1 MGQRSQ
7 PSMRELAKLIS
18 AWDEVENHPEQ
29 VSRAMERAVN
39 KYPDFAA
46 GWGHLGLAY
55 MQSGKAKDAER
66 VLLKA
71 ASLEPQSAGWRL
83 ALSTLYKLAVA
94 NAKGLTGRVERI
106 KRLVEAGV
114 GLLPECSAVLP
125 DYVSKITLETL
136 DCNYTYAR
144 RMAEQ
149 YAKDVLNLTKEGEFT
164 RYAVN
169 NLLDIQMAEGI

>member
-7 PSMRELAKLIS
+7 PSMRELSKLIN
-18 AWDEVENHPEQ
+18 AWDEVENNPEQ

-66 VLLKA
+66 ALLKA
-71 ASLEPQSAGWRL
+71 ANLEPQSAGWHL

-94 NAKGLTGRVERI
+94 NARGLTARVERI
-106 KRLVEAGV
+106 KGLAEAGV
-114 GLLPECSAVLP
+114 ELLPECSTVLP
-125 DYVSKITLETL
+125 DYVTEITLGAL
-136 DCNYTYAR
+136 DCNYEYAR

-164 RYAVN
+164 RSAVN

>member
-1 MGQRSQ
+1 
-7 PSMRELAKLIS
+7 MRELSKLMN

-29 VSRAMERAVN
+29 VSKAMERAVN

-66 VLLKA
+66 ALLKA
-71 ASLEPQSAGWRL
+71 ASLEPQSAGWHL

-94 NAKGLTGRVERI
+94 NASGLMARVERI
-106 KRLVEAGV
+106 KRLTESGVELFPG
-114 GLLPECSAVLP
+114 CSTVLP
-125 DYVSKITLETL
+125 DYVTKITLEAL
-136 DCNYTYAR
+136 NCNYEYAR
-144 RMAEQ
+144 RMAER

-164 RYAVN
+164 RSAVN

>member
-7 PSMRELAKLIS
+7 PSMRELSKLIS
-18 AWDEVENHPEQ
+18 AWDEVESHPER
-29 VSRAMERAVN
+29 VSRAMERAVS
-39 KYPDFAA
+39 KYPDFAP

-55 MQSGKAKDAER
+55 MQSGRAKDAER
-66 VLLKA
+66 ALLKA
-71 ASLEPQSAGWRL
+71 ASLEPHSAGWRL

-94 NAKGLTGRVERI
+94 NARGLTARVERI
-106 KRLVEAGV
+106 KRMAEAGV
-114 GLLPECSAVLP
+114 ELLPECSTVLP
-125 DYVSKITLETL
+125 DYVTKMTFEAL
-136 DCNYTYAR
+136 DCNYEYAR

-164 RYAVN
+164 RCAVN